1 VHWTEILFGTLLVV
15 LLLILAGFYGWRQ
28 VHSLRHLPDSQE
40 SAPEERR
47 YLVRRAWR
55 RLFGCGLMVLLAVML
70 GALMLFMED
79 KASEL
84 AQLGEAA
91 RARGETPRLDAEQR
105 QFIILHGW
113 WIIGMLVALLAILT
127 TAAVDMLATRRFT
140 LTQFRRIQADR
151 RAMIERTV
159 ARMRQERNGH
169 Q

>member
-1 VHWTEILFGTLLVV
+1 MHWTQILFGTSLIVV
-15 LLLILAGFYGWRQ
+15 LLALAGFYGLRQ
-28 VHSLRHLPDSQE
+28 VHALRHVRDTQE
-40 SAPEERR
+40 SSLDERR

-70 GALMLFMED
+70 GVLMLFLED
-79 KASEL
+79 KANEL
-84 AQLGEAA
+84 ASLSEAA
-91 RARGETPRLDAEQR
+91 RARGETPHFDAEQR
-105 QFIILHGW
+105 QFSLLYGW

-127 TAAVDMLATRRFT
+127 TAAVDMLATRSFT
-140 LTQFRRIQADR
+140 LGQFRRIQADR